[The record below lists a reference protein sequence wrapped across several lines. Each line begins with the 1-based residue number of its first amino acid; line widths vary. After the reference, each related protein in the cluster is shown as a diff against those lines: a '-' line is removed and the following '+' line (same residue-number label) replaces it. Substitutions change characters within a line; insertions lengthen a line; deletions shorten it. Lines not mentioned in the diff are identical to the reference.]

1 MFNFQWTFSPFL
13 YSILVL
19 SMRLTLFFLGQELI
33 YLNFYFHSGLAFVL
47 KLSSDLKLS
56 LFKFFL
62 KRISCND
69 VSYDLFF

>member
-1 MFNFQWTFSPFL
+1 
-13 YSILVL
+13 
-19 SMRLTLFFLGQELI
+19 MRLTLFFLGQELI